1 VADDAQVVHTAD
13 AADPVGEL
21 EIADR
26 LCVTAHTVHQ
36 WVHEGLLPEHRWTV
50 SGRPAWNWP
59 AVEAW
64 ARNTGRLGAPPGSQ

>member
-1 VADDAQVVHTAD
+1 VADDAQAAHSAD
-13 AADPVGEL
+13 AADPADPVGEL

-26 LCVTAHTVHQ
+26 LGVTAHTLHQ

-59 AVEAW
+59 TIETW
-64 ARNTGRLGAPPGSQ
+64 ARETGRLSAPP